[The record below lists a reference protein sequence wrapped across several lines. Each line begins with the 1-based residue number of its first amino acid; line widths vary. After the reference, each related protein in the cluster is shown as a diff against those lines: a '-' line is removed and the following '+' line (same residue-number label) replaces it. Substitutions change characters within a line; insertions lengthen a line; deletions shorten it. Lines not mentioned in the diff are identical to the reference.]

1 MALCT
6 VILMAPALRLFPS
19 GYTALSGRAAWLSA
33 PAAIPLML
41 LYIWLISRLMDK
53 MKENEGLAELTL
65 RILGKKAGRAAL
77 LLISAWLLLFGGFVL
92 RSGADRLIT
101 TIFPNSDPAVFTAV
115 MGFIGLVAALGPARS
130 LVRIAKLV
138 RPVVLGVLSL
148 VLFFAFF
155 SIDFTNLLP
164 VVAQDA
170 GPVFQA
176 SVAVTEVIAV
186 MLFLSCFLG
195 GLTDKAP
202 GCFRAYCVWMLL
214 MVLLLTLLD
223 MAIVGTFGA
232 ELTSR
237 LTRPFF
243 SLVRN
248 LVFFKTLER
257 MEALVVALWIF
268 PDFLLVSLVLFS
280 AQHTLRLLMG
290 ESPAF
295 RGEPLLN
302 ISRKR
307 WLVPVC
313 AAVSVTCGILIAPN
327 HVSLEFWS
335 EKLIPLLNLLF
346 VFSLVCLLLLVD
358 RLKKR
363 P

>member
-1 MALCT
+1 M
-6 VILMAPALRLFPS
+6 S
-19 GYTALSGRAAWLSA
+19 
-33 PAAIPLML
+33 
-41 LYIWLISRLMDK
+41 
-53 MKENEGLAELTL
+53 
-65 RILGKKAGRAAL
+65 
-77 LLISAWLLLFGGFVL
+77 
-92 RSGADRLIT
+92 
-101 TIFPNSDPAVFTAV
+101 
-115 MGFIGLVAALGPARS
+115 
-130 LVRIAKLV
+130 
-138 RPVVLGVLSL
+138 VLSL
-148 VLFFAFF
+148 VLVFAFF

-176 SVAVTEVIAV
+176 SMTVTEIIAV

-248 LVFFKTLER
+248 LVFFKSLER
-257 MEALVVALWIF
+257 MEAMVVALWIF

-327 HVSLEFWS
+327 HISLDFWS
-335 EKLIPLLNLLF
+335 EKLIPLINLLF